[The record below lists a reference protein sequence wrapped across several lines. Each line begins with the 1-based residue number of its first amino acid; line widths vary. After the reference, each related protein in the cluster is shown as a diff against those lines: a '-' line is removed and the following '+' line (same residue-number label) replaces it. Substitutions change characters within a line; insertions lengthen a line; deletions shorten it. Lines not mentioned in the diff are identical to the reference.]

1 MLSDLEI
8 MMAAGHPKRE
18 AEKHLKDGSLIYSD
32 LEEHFDSYMDEFF
45 YDYDEQDKA
54 KGVAEF
60 RRMIDEKVPVTDW
73 DCVKV
78 DGKWYYI
85 EYCL

>member
-45 YDYDEQDKA
+45 TTTMNRT
-54 KGVAEF
+54 
-60 RRMIDEKVPVTDW
+60 RRMELLSSA
-73 DCVKV
+73 
-78 DGKWYYI
+78 G
-85 EYCL
+85 